1 MYERPNNYGR
11 MRGVFSILLAL
22 FPFVA
27 VAADT
32 ESAEIARP
40 NLPDLT
46 SEELA
51 DASCSEDDASC
62 GDPEPVATGEPG
74 SDEDSGVKYY
84 RGNGGAYD
92 GEPPIDIGPSSSLL
106 DFLDDSLLDEEVLA
120 DIRENMLAGKLVV
133 IRDAFKVRSDQQLG
147 YKLHVLNNTLP
158 TLFLLRLQQPEFAEW
173 AHFILSNPNLATRR
187 QQYVSTHV
195 VHRPP
200 IRARGGFLLECRMPR
215 PLKR

>member
-1 MYERPNNYGR
+1 

-147 YKLHVLNNTLP
+147 YKLHVLNNTLLSSFYVYNSPSLPSGLTSSCP
-158 TLFLLRLQQPEFAEW
+158 TQTSRRDGNNTSPLTSSTVHQYELEEGFFSNAEC
-173 AHFILSNPNLATRR
+173 HGP
-187 QQYVSTHV
+187 
-195 VHRPP
+195 
-200 IRARGGFLLECRMPR
+200 
-215 PLKR
+215 

>member
-1 MYERPNNYGR
+1 

-74 SDEDSGVKYY
+74 SDEGSGVKYY
-84 RGNGGAYD
+84 HGNGGAYD

-120 DIRENMLAGKLVV
+120 DIRENMLAGKLVANATGLQTSCPQQHPAYSLPSTSTTARV
-133 IRDAFKVRSDQQLG
+133 CRVGSLHPVQPKPRDETATIR
-147 YKLHVLNNTLP
+147 LHS
-158 TLFLLRLQQPEFAEW
+158 R
-173 AHFILSNPNLATRR
+173 
-187 QQYVSTHV
+187 
-195 VHRPP
+195 RPP
-200 IRARGGFLLECRMPR
+200 STNTSSRRVSSRMPR
-215 PLKR
+215 P